1 MEMKVKMKDDSSGH
15 DDEDDPEEKDLPE
28 MPASEEHRIKRTA
41 ILSSNHNWFYIKSS
55 FCKEMS
61 IMS

>member
-1 MEMKVKMKDDSSGH
+1 MEMTKDDLSGH

-28 MPASEEHRIKRTA
+28 TPAGEEHRIKRTA
-41 ILSSNHNWFYIKSS
+41 ILSSDRNWFYIESS

-61 IMS
+61 ITS